1 MEELITKYLTDRLT
15 PAEEER
21 LRAQLSSDEAF
32 RREFELSLAA
42 LALTDYSL
50 DDAGK
55 TDCVEKLSELLG
67 R

>member
-21 LRAQLSSDEAF
+21 LRARLSTDAAF
-32 RREFELSLAA
+32 RRELELSLAA
-42 LALTDYSL
+42 LALAGYSL

-55 TDCVEKLSELLG
+55 TDCVEKLRELIG